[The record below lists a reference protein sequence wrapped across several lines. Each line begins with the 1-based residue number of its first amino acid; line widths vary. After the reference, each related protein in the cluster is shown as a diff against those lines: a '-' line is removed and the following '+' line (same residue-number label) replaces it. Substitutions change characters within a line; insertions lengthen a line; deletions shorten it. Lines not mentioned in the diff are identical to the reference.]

1 MACPGTEASDVS
13 EPPVA
18 PDARTPGEK
27 ARAHRGKDL
36 SENFRALKTFD
47 RNVSASQTE

>member
-1 MACPGTEASDVS
+1 MS

-18 PDARTPGEK
+18 PDPRTPGEK

-36 SENFRALKTFD
+36 SGDFRVLKTFD
-47 RNVSASQTE
+47 RKVSASQIE